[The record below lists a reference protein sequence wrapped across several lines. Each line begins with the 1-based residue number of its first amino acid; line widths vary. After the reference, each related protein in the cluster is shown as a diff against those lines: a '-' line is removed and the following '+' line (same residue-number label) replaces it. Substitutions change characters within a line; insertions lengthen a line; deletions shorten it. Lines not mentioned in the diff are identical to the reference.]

1 VVPATPVF
9 RLFRAAEAPAGECL
23 QEDTSYCREITA
35 ILRELLHRVPGIRA
49 AAPPDRLLSAF
60 INGIKHLPCEF
71 TS

>member
-1 VVPATPVF
+1 MSSVQPQPESVSRAG
-9 RLFRAAEAPAGECL
+9 RLD
-23 QEDTSYCREITA
+23 Q